1 MILNERKIKILE
13 AIINDYVSTAE
24 PIGSRT
30 IAKKYDLGISSATIR
45 NEMSDLEEMGLIVQP
60 HASSGRVPSDKGYR
74 LYVDKF
80 MSQKELSEEQMLFL
94 HNMIS
99 NNINQIDYL
108 IQETAKAISLLTHY
122 TTIVTEPQAKKT
134 ILKHLQLIPLDE
146 SNLLLVLV
154 TDGKIVRNHNIHLKN
169 VPDIDILNRLS
180 NILNSYLQGHS
191 LEEIDIRVVTKL
203 KTELSEYGELLGEVL
218 SAVVEIIQSID
229 NVQVFLSGTKNLLG
243 FPEFSDVEKAKGIFQ
258 TLEEKEMLITLLGNS
273 TDEDVQ
279 IIIGNENDMEQMKDC
294 SVIKTNYKLGDQVY
308 GSIGIIGPT
317 RMDYSQVVSVLR
329 GLVKNIDVVLKA
341 LAKSDG
347 NSS

>member
-13 AIINDYVSTAE
+13 AIISDYISTAE

-80 MSQKELSEEQMLFL
+80 MRQKDLAEEQMLFL

-108 IQETAKAISLLTHY
+108 IQETAKAISMLTHY
-122 TTIVTEPQAKKT
+122 TTIVSEPQSQKT

-146 SNLLLVLV
+146 TSIVLVLV
-154 TDGKIVRNHNIHLKN
+154 TDGKIVRNHNLQVKET
-169 VPDIDILNRLS
+169 PSIDVLNKLS
-180 NILNSYLQGHS
+180 NILNTYFQGHS
-191 LEEIDIRVVTKL
+191 LEEIDIATVTKL
-203 KTELSEYGELLGEVL
+203 KREFSEHSELLSEVL
-218 SAVVEIIQSID
+218 TSVVEIIQSID
-229 NVQVFLSGTKNLLG
+229 NVQVFLSGTKNILG

-258 TLEEKEMLITLLGNS
+258 TLEEKELLITLLGNS
-273 TDEDVQ
+273 SNEDVQ
-279 IIIGNENDMEQMKDC
+279 IIIGNENSMEQMKDC
-294 SVIKTNYKLGDQVY
+294 SLIKTNYKLGNQIY

-341 LAKSDG
+341 LSSE